1 MLDLFIVQKDYK
13 KIRLQRQDYEKMRL
27 KFFNEGIN
35 SLKELKISQKENLFL
50 NNFSKYNTQLSQV
63 SIKQSILTSAPQALL
78 EYMAICFLV
87 ILIFILSINS
97 SENFF

>member
-1 MLDLFIVQKDYK
+1 MLDLFICNKKDYK
-13 KIRLQRQDYEKMRL
+13 KIRTQADYEKMRL

-63 SIKQSILTSAPQALL
+63 SIKQSILTSDLRL
-78 EYMAICFLV
+78 YWNIWLYV
-87 ILIFILSINS
+87 S
-97 SENFF
+97 